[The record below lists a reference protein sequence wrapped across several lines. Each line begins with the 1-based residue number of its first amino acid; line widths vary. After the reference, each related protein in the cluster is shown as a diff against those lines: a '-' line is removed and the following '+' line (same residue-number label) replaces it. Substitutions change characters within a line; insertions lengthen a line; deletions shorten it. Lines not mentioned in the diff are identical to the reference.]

1 MGYGIL
7 HQARITGMRRAE
19 RPVKMQQYTADM
31 LISDVLVSH
40 PEAVAVFNRFGLG
53 CPSCLAAELE
63 TLQSV
68 ATMHDVPVE
77 SLLEALQDLPAAED
91 QGV

>member
-1 MGYGIL
+1 
-7 HQARITGMRRAE
+7 
-19 RPVKMQQYTADM
+19 MQQYSPDM

-53 CPSCLAAELE
+53 CPSCLAAGME

-77 SLLEALQDLPAAED
+77 SLLEALEELPPAETK
-91 QGV
+91 GS

>member
-1 MGYGIL
+1 
-7 HQARITGMRRAE
+7 
-19 RPVKMQQYTADM
+19 MQQYSADM

-53 CPSCLAAELE
+53 CPSCLAAEME

-77 SLLEALQDLPAAED
+77 SLLDALDALPPSQD

>member
-1 MGYGIL
+1 
-7 HQARITGMRRAE
+7 
-19 RPVKMQQYTADM
+19 MQQYSADM
-31 LISDVLVSH
+31 LISDVLVSR
-40 PEAVAVFNRFGLG
+40 PGAVAVFGRFGLG
-53 CPSCLAAELE
+53 CPSCLAAEME

-77 SLLEALQDLPAAED
+77 SLLQAFEELPSSED